1 MMTIAASNGWL
12 KTKISTWAKSI
23 GIAGSESEHIPGK
36 KAPFGFGIAKAVIYN
51 NVKKAIGLD
60 KAKWVLVGAAPL
72 APNIRLYFASLNI
85 MIINAYGM
93 SESTGP

>member
-36 KAPFGFGIAKAVIYN
+36 KAPFGFGIAKAVDRKS
-51 NVKKAIGLD
+51 V
-60 KAKWVLVGAAPL
+60 V
-72 APNIRLYFASLNI
+72 
-85 MIINAYGM
+85 
-93 SESTGP
+93 